1 MKNYNDN
8 ALEILLYLTGK
19 NKGFIEMLI
28 TKSFSR
34 IDANEIVSPVNTV
47 KRKKPL
53 YEITREEVY
62 SQKHPTFGKLAFAD
76 KLAFAAAAVSLEN
89 GKIENPR
96 DCGIVLLTNTGSFM
110 RDKEFYETVKQ
121 NSPSP
126 AYFSATL
133 PSSPIAE
140 ISIVFGL
147 KGANK
152 VIFCDNEL
160 AMQTV
165 KLMLEECEEI
175 LFVEINIPENFAE
188 IENSFAKAFLF
199 G

>member
-1 MKNYNDN
+1 
-8 ALEILLYLTGK
+8 
-19 NKGFIEMLI
+19 MLI
-28 TKSFSR
+28 TKSFSH
-34 IDANEIVSPVNTV
+34 IDANEIISPKNTV
-47 KRKKPL
+47 KRTKPL

-62 SQKHPTFGKLAFAD
+62 FQKHPTFGKLAFAD
-76 KLAFAAAAVSLEN
+76 KLAFGAAAVAIEN
-89 GKIENPR
+89 TKVENPR
-96 DCGIVLLTNTGSFM
+96 DCGIVLLTNIGSFM
-110 RDKEFYETVKQ
+110 RDKEFYETIKQ

-152 VIFCDNEL
+152 VIFCEREL

-165 KLMLEECEEI
+165 ELMLKECEET
-175 LFVEINIPENFAE
+175 LFVEINIPKDFAE
-188 IENSFAKAFLF
+188 IEKSFAKAFLF